1 MFPVMNSMERQRG
14 DGRSDYVAMSAIDG
28 LVMAAGPVAVA
39 PAVWLPNVF
48 GGTVPQTTPG
58 SLEEPLVNTVLNRHD
73 EVDHLLAN
81 APSNYYPIF
90 MQVKGKT
97 IVDAWAIGFALG
109 PGLGGKAS
117 APILLATSKP
127 IITPIKAVNPQL
139 TKMLFRLSP
148 QERRKVRATAHL
160 HIRATVTQ
168 LYAVTRR
175 SPVAIDTNLRRP
187 QDGVFVPLTKDR
199 IEAT

>member
-1 MFPVMNSMERQRG
+1 M
-14 DGRSDYVAMSAIDG
+14 
-28 LVMAAGPVAVA
+28 
-39 PAVWLPNVF
+39 
-48 GGTVPQTTPG
+48 
-58 SLEEPLVNTVLNRHD
+58 LNRHD

-90 MQVKGKT
+90 MQDKGKT
-97 IVDAWAIGFALG
+97 IVDVWAIGFALG
-109 PGLGGKAS
+109 PGLGGMAS

-175 SPVAIDTNLRRP
+175 SPVAIDTNLHRP